1 MCLNVHRDSIKFIS
15 KIQRKFKIQK
25 DISPLFIRQR
35 EKKREGEGNNY
46 ERNYFVDESLHC
58 VIVFTISLSFKAIEF
73 IFKKGRNKKKQREIA
88 IGEQKSKMNFVP
100 FRSVSKEKR
109 KKRGGTEKQR
119 PIKNVNVKRFIRM
132 NSRGGKEGR
141 GTKD

>member
-35 EKKREGEGNNY
+35 EKRREGEGNNY

-109 KKRGGTEKQR
+109 KKGGGL
-119 PIKNVNVKRFIRM
+119 KN
-132 NSRGGKEGR
+132 
-141 GTKD
+141 KDRLKT

>member
-73 IFKKGRNKKKQREIA
+73 IFKKERNKKKITRNRDRRTKKQNE
-88 IGEQKSKMNFVP
+88 
-100 FRSVSKEKR
+100 FRSVSFRFER
-109 KKRGGTEKQR
+109 KKK
-119 PIKNVNVKRFIRM
+119 KK
-132 NSRGGKEGR
+132 GR
-141 GTKD
+141 N

>member
-35 EKKREGEGNNY
+35 EKRREGEGNNY

-73 IFKKGRNKKKQREIA
+73 IFKKGRNKKKTTTRNRDRRTKKQNEFPFR
-88 IGEQKSKMNFVP
+88 FVP
-100 FRSVSKEKR
+100 FRKKKEK
-109 KKRGGTEKQR
+109 KGEGL
-119 PIKNVNVKRFIRM
+119 KN
-132 NSRGGKEGR
+132 
-141 GTKD
+141 KDRLKT

>member
-35 EKKREGEGNNY
+35 EKRREGEGNNY

-73 IFKKGRNKKKQREIA
+73 KKERNKKKQREIA
-88 IGEQKSKMNFVP
+88 IGEQKSKMNFRFVS
-100 FRSVSKEKR
+100 FRFERKK
-109 KKRGGTEKQR
+109 KKRGR
-119 PIKNVNVKRFIRM
+119 N
-132 NSRGGKEGR
+132 
-141 GTKD
+141 

>member
-35 EKKREGEGNNY
+35 EKRREGEGNNY

-73 IFKKGRNKKKQREIA
+73 IFKKGRNKKKKQREIA
-88 IGEQKSKMNFVP
+88 IGEQKSKMNFRFVS
-100 FRSVSKEKR
+100 FRFERKK
-109 KKRGGTEKQR
+109 KKRGR
-119 PIKNVNVKRFIRM
+119 
-132 NSRGGKEGR
+132 
-141 GTKD
+141 D